1 MRRRQIDLNPGKGQE
16 ITTLAIHVQEE
27 EAKEPALK
35 ILLLEDR
42 SDFRG
47 VLHDYLVSRSH
58 QVTSA
63 SSGIDGLREIM
74 KTPFDLLICDM
85 MMPNMGGE
93 MFFWA
98 VTKVRPGARQRFIFF
113 SGHRNN
119 PALETFFKQVNATV
133 LYKPFSLAA
142 LDEAIKAVFRKMA

>member
-1 MRRRQIDLNPGKGQE
+1 MRRRRPLNPYQLE
-16 ITTLAIHVQEE
+16 DIVTVAINDLPE
-27 EAKEPALK
+27 EAREPALK

-47 VLHDYLVSRSH
+47 ILHDYLASQSH
-58 QVTSA
+58 EVTSVY
-63 SSGIDGLREIM
+63 SGVEGVREIM

-85 MMPNMGGE
+85 MMPKMGGE
-93 MFFWA
+93 MFYWA

-119 PALETFFKQVNATV
+119 PALESFFAKVGATV

-142 LDEAIKAVFRKMA
+142 LSDAIKAVFRKMS